1 MMRRSDSFNALNS
14 SWMLKC
20 GKVSEKC
27 KTNLLGSHSLHIFGD
42 SHHLPGRQV
51 DISLLDL
58 LQVCDELGERV
69 PVDHQALHLPLRVSC
84 VCDDVGCPHLK
95 AHYEIYVSYFQFFLS
110 SWTSSPLRAFSPKKS
125 PLCRFL
131 MNLSSALPPSF
142 IVTCTAHYNSDFLAH
157 HSFTVSN

>member
-1 MMRRSDSFNALNS
+1 
-14 SWMLKC
+14 MLKC

-27 KTNLLGSHSLHIFGD
+27 KTNLLGSHSFHIFGD

-58 LQVCDELGERV
+58 LQICDELGERV

-95 AHYEIYVSYFQFFLS
+95 AQYEISVSYFLIKLDLLSTESFLS
-110 SWTSSPLRAFSPKKS
+110 EEVALVQISDELV
-125 PLCRFL
+125 
-131 MNLSSALPPSF
+131 LSAATLLHRHLHSIIFKF
-142 IVTCTAHYNSDFLAH
+142 IFHILGS
-157 HSFTVSN
+157 